1 MHSTDY
7 TEDIWLTLVK
17 VYNFL
22 ILAIRHPVVDKSNFS
37 SPK

>member
-1 MHSTDY
+1 MHSTVY

-22 ILAIRHPVVDKSNFS
+22 IYPIRPPVHDKDNLF
-37 SPK
+37 